1 MDKLVLYYTIIFTM
15 LTLILSLITVK
26 IVELIKFKIKESRK
40 EYLEIIRN
48 KRRLAK
54 RKEEIRKAHI
64 QLCRDCFSK

>member
-15 LTLILSLITVK
+15 LTLILSLIILK
-26 IVELIKFKIKESRK
+26 IAELIKLKIKERRK
-40 EYLEIIRN
+40 KELEIIRN

-64 QLCRDCFSK
+64 QLCRECYK